1 MATPRTEYYD
11 IYNLEIYNLGDL
23 QPYGFGPFPVDNGS
37 GFTTLRFSGLT
48 LTTAREP
55 QSYITVDNKLN
66 IMLFDPSDT
75 TKYATYKANPIATG
89 TANNPGT
96 STWPFGQATFTDG
109 DYDIS
114 TDVSDWNLFGG
125 ITSLEGLCIGFY
137 SDADSAFPKTQSC
150 PRGHLSP
157 VPSGSYKYWMWENP
171 APGDAMKYS
180 VVEMV
185 EKYANSI
192 DSCPIFA
199 DRSTKDAN
207 GDQIDTT
214 YLKSANATG
223 VKKITT
229 SLPPVSTQVS
239 ELDFFTNGRV
249 RCDSSDMG
257 LLVPYPSQA
266 DSGKILQA
274 TWAGSPSVG
283 SAIWVDKPTVVNYLA
298 GTGLTQSVDQ
308 QTGDITFDWAYTVGR
323 NLTVNPNN
331 QLCVSMPG
339 ALDDASATANDIFYP
354 VANGDFAGAYVL
366 MTRQKA
372 NGTYDIGLRYT
383 ASGTSSRFSFVGTE
397 IVVGTDNTVTVNPA
411 VYMGETVNYAGVK
424 FGTTT
429 FNPTTHKAIYYSGLA
444 MIGHISDTKIAI
456 FKDGDG
462 NVKVAFT
469 SMEGKVW

>member
-1 MATPRTEYYD
+1 MATPRTEYY
-11 IYNLEIYNLGDL
+11 NFEETYNLGSL
-23 QPYGFGPFPVDNGS
+23 QPIGYGPFPVDNS
-37 GFTTLRFSGLT
+37 TGFTTLKFSGLG
-48 LTTAREP
+48 LGTARVP
-55 QSYITVDNKLN
+55 QAYVQTDNHLN
-66 IMLFDPSDT
+66 IVLFDPSDP
-75 TKYATYKANPIATG
+75 TKYATYKSNPIATG
-89 TANNPGT
+89 TATDPGT
-96 STWPFGQATFTDG
+96 STSPMGGATFADG
-109 DYDIS
+109 DYSIS

-125 ITSLEGLCIGFY
+125 INSLDGLCVGFY
-137 SDADSAFPKTQSC
+137 SNATSSFPTTTQC
-150 PRGHLSP
+150 PNGHLSP
-157 VPSGSYKYWMWENP
+157 VPTGSYKYWMWEMTP
-171 APGDAMKYS
+171 ATGHMKYS
-180 VVEMV
+180 KDEMV

-229 SLPPVSTQVS
+229 TLPPVSTAVS

-257 LLVPYPSQA
+257 LLAPYPSQA

-283 SAIWVDKPTVVNYLA
+283 GAIWVDKPTVVNYLA
-298 GTGLTQSVDQ
+298 GTGLKESTDLE
-308 QTGDITFDWAYTVGR
+308 TGDITFSWAYTVGR
-323 NLTVNPNN
+323 HLTVNPNN

-339 ALDDASATANDIFYP
+339 ALDDASTLANNLFYP
-354 VANGDFAGAYVL
+354 VTNGDFSGAYVL
-366 MTRQKA
+366 MTRQNA

-383 ASGTSSRFSFVGTE
+383 ASGTSSTFSFVGTE
-397 IVVGTDNTVTVNPA
+397 TVVANDNTITVNPA
-411 VYMGETVNYAGVK
+411 VYMGETVTYSGNK

-444 MIGHISDTKIAI
+444 MIGYISDTKIAI

-469 SMEGKVW
+469 SMEPRIW